1 MNHKQKI
8 KLARKMSG
16 NKLRS
21 GYFLTDAWDE
31 RGKGI
36 AKGVQNRIK
45 RIKKA
50 VEAKAKKLLKEQH
63 EMSTVF

>member
-21 GYFLTDAWDE
+21 GFFLTDAWDKRRE
-31 RGKGI
+31 GI
-36 AKGVQNRIK
+36 AKGVKNRIK

-50 VEAKAKKLLKEQH
+50 VEAKKKKQLQINKRK
-63 EMSTVF
+63 